1 MNFKDILLVRVLSTI
16 FLFFIINTGLTQEDI
31 LPDAIRSCQADSL
44 ELALETEEI
53 YDTYLWSTGDTT
65 PTTWVFFSGDYWAN
79 VTQGDTVD
87 ITDNVF
93 VSIVDAKIV
102 ENDTSILC
110 KDTITLHGSSSVFD
124 YIWGDSIANGNIIP
138 DTNLVT
144 ADSSVIVYPRDT
156 IYYYAKITDPLSL
169 FYCID
174 SVKVTI
180 EPLMVVDTMIQ
191 FRMECKDSV
200 GARMRVEISGGFP
213 PYNYDWSEG
222 IPTQEDSSIVFKLT
236 DGTKKLIVT
245 DTIGCYIEE
254 NFEVEAFPLPDIN
267 LYSDPDSVVYLQKPY
282 VNFSYENVSYDSLLT
297 DTFLLTEFHWD
308 FGDNVT
314 ADNVASP
321 NHTYTSTGMYN
332 VVFDYY
338 TYYGCPGMD
347 SIDIEVKPVELVF
360 PNAFTP
366 NGDDKNQE
374 FVIYEDDG
382 SEGGENGGVLKS
394 GSDDPVDLSKYYI
407 SNTLK
412 VFNRWGQ
419 VVFETDN
426 YQNDWDGSGIRDG
439 IYYYILICV
448 GETDSPTYKGSVMI
462 LR

>member
-1 MNFKDILLVRVLSTI
+1 M
-16 FLFFIINTGLTQEDI
+16 
-31 LPDAIRSCQADSL
+31 
-44 ELALETEEI
+44 
-53 YDTYLWSTGDTT
+53 
-65 PTTWVFFSGDYWAN
+65 
-79 VTQGDTVD
+79 
-87 ITDNVF
+87 
-93 VSIVDAKIV
+93 
-102 ENDTSILC
+102 
-110 KDTITLHGSSSVFD
+110 FD
-124 YIWGDSIANGNIIP
+124 YIW
-138 DTNLVT
+138 
-144 ADSSVIVYPRDT
+144 ADSLVFNSIIIDTLGVVDSLEVYPRDT
-156 IYYYAKITDPLSL
+156 MFYYAKITDPLSL

-174 SVKVTI
+174 SVKVTV
-180 EPLMVVDTMIQ
+180 EPIIVVDTMIQ

-200 GARMRVEISGGFP
+200 GAKMRVEISGGYP
-213 PYNYDWSEG
+213 PYNYNWSEG

-254 NFEVEAFPLPDIN
+254 NFEVKAFPLPDID
-267 LYSDPDSVVYLQKPY
+267 LFSDPDSVVYLQKPY
-282 VNFSYENVSYDSLLT
+282 VHFSYENVSYDSLLT
-297 DTFLLTEFHWD
+297 DTFVLTEFHWD
-308 FGDNVT
+308 FGDNAT

-366 NGDDKNQE
+366 NSDGLNE
-374 FVIYEDDG
+374 VFVIYEDDG
-382 SEGGENGGVLKS
+382 TEGEENGGGLKS

-419 VVFETDN
+419 VVFETGN
-426 YQNDWDGSGIRDG
+426 YQNDWDGSGLRDG
-439 IYYYILICV
+439 VYYYLLICE

>member
-1 MNFKDILLVRVLSTI
+1 MNLNKILLIKVLITI
-16 FLFFIINTGLTQEDI
+16 FLFIIVNTGTAQEDL
-31 LPDAIRSCQADSL
+31 LPDTIRSCQVDSL
-44 ELALETEEI
+44 ELTLDTEEI

-65 PTTWVFFSGDYWAN
+65 QSTWVFYSGDYSVN

-93 VSIVDAKIV
+93 VVIVDAKIV

-110 KDTITLHGSSSVFD
+110 RDTITLHGSSSVFD
-124 YIWGDSIANGNIIP
+124 YIW
-138 DTNLVT
+138 
-144 ADSSVIVYPRDT
+144 ADSLVFNSIIIDTLGVVDSLEVYPRDT
-156 IYYYAKITDPLSL
+156 IYYYTKISDPVSF
-169 FYCID
+169 FYCFD
-174 SVKVTI
+174 SVKVI
-180 EPLMVVDTMIQ
+180 VEPLMVVDTMIQ

-200 GARMRVEISGGFP
+200 GAKMRVEISGGFP
-213 PYNYDWSEG
+213 PYNYNWSEG

-254 NFEVEAFPLPDIN
+254 DFEVEAFPLPEIE
-267 LYSDPDSVVYLQKPY
+267 LYSDPDSVVYIQKPY
-282 VNFSYENVSYDSLLT
+282 VHFSYENVSYDSLLT

-321 NHTYTSTGMYN
+321 NHTYTNTGTYN
-332 VVFDYY
+332 VLFDYI
-338 TYYGCPGMD
+338 TYYGCPGKD
-347 SIDIEVKPVELVF
+347 SIDMEVKPVELVF

-366 NGDDKNQE
+366 NGDGLNE
-374 FVIYEDDG
+374 IFVIYEDDG
-382 SEGGENGGVLKS
+382 TNDEENGGVLKS
-394 GSDDPVDLSKYYI
+394 GLDDPVDLSKYYI

-426 YQNDWDGSGIRDG
+426 YQNDWDGSRLRDG
-439 IYYYILICV
+439 IYYYILICE